1 MATGVGIT
9 AAEFLVFTG
18 RSRLALVIVGVLH
31 CVEVLIDK
39 RVHADIGPDQR
50 GVHVDSVGRD
60 QTGLRT
66 VLHDA
71 HENLAKQGLTPSL
84 TDARERGMIGERL
97 VKAIPGE
104 PADREIYLSFAHQP
118 PVLHETK
125 NKPGQ
130 HQPNGHLRIDPW
142 TAIVRTVKPGHLGM
156 QPAQVKYTVDTDK
169 HMVVGQELTQR
180 PRDKK
185 LQLIPFL
192 STQHA
197 HLLQDLPNR

>member
-84 TDARERGMIGERL
+84 TDARERGMIGERF

-104 PADREIYLSFAHQP
+104 PADREIDLSFAHQP
-118 PVLHETK
+118 PVLHKTK